1 VDLDELMDELH
12 KLEGT
17 QVGISS
23 GGLAIYLTGTLRVV
37 QAEKRALP
45 TDTFILTDE
54 LLFSLP
60 AEPTDDVR
68 GFYVGDA
75 SVSILS
81 KWFVSAELT
90 TQGIEIELE
99 HESLSITIFQE
110 GPPYEPQIIDL
121 G

>member
-1 VDLDELMDELH
+1 VDLDELMEELH
-12 KLEGT
+12 RLEGT
-17 QVGISS
+17 HVGISS
-23 GGLAIYLTGTLRVV
+23 GGAALYITGTLRVA

-54 LLFSLP
+54 LLESLP
-60 AEPTDDVR
+60 AEPTDDLK
-68 GFYVGDA
+68 GFHVGNA
-75 SVSILS
+75 SVMIIP
-81 KWFVSAELT
+81 KWFVSAERT